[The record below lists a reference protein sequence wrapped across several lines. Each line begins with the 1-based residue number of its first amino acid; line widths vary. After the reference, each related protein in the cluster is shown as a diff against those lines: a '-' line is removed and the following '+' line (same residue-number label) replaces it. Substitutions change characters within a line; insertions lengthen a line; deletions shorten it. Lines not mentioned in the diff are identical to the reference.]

1 MNKYMEDLDFQGEE
15 YVSEWTPWS
24 PQDIRRKKGVLRA
37 ARLMLDSALTAPVA
51 GGVPSIEAHI
61 VYGQEELEAIA
72 RKIEE
77 LAHQNENLKETY
89 LYEAVMVRDSDVIL
103 FIGNTRC
110 HETPLDAGCGLCGGT
125 LDCGYFYDAKV
136 HKYGLV
142 DITDRSSKRL
152 IDGPLC
158 TARVG
163 DLGYAVGSA
172 LWTAH
177 TLMVDA
183 RPFAS
188 MGIAGQKMGYC
199 PKSGMV
205 VGVPVAA
212 KAKNPYVDV
221 NVDYHLIN
229 MDKVLDN
236 TRKIYNTAR
245 IVRGFDYRKWIP
257 KPKKSDGVEGDEG

>member
-1 MNKYMEDLDFQGEE
+1 M
-15 YVSEWTPWS
+15 
-24 PQDIRRKKGVLRA
+24 
-37 ARLMLDSALTAPVA
+37 
-51 GGVPSIEAHI
+51 
-61 VYGQEELEAIA
+61 
-72 RKIEE
+72 
-77 LAHQNENLKETY
+77 
-89 LYEAVMVRDSDVIL
+89 
-103 FIGNTRC
+103 
-110 HETPLDAGCGLCGGT
+110 
-125 LDCGYFYDAKV
+125 
-136 HKYGLV
+136 
-142 DITDRSSKRL
+142 

-158 TARVG
+158 TARVN

-188 MGIAGQKMGYC
+188 LGMAGMKMGFC
-199 PKSGMV
+199 PNSGMV

-236 TRKIYNTAR
+236 TRKIYQTTR
-245 IVRGFDYRKWIP
+245 IIRGFDYRKWIP
-257 KPKKSDGVEGDEG
+257 KPEKTGEEGE

>member
-1 MNKYMEDLDFQGEE
+1 MGMQKYVEDLDFRGEE
-15 YVSEWTPWS
+15 HVNEWTPWS
-24 PQDIRRKKGVLRA
+24 PQDIRRKKGVLEA
-37 ARLMLDSALTAPVA
+37 ARLMLNSAMTAPVA
-51 GGVPSIEAHI
+51 GGVPSTEGHI
-61 VYGQEELEAIA
+61 VYGQEELEAVA
-72 RKIEE
+72 RKVEE
-77 LAHQNENLKETY
+77 LAYKNSNWKEMF
-89 LYEAVMVRDSDVIL
+89 LYEAVMVRDSDVII

-110 HETPLDAGCGLCGGT
+110 HETPLDAGCGMCGGG
-125 LDCGYFYDAKV
+125 LDCSYFYDKKT

-142 DITDRSSKRL
+142 DTTDRSSSRMV
-152 IDGPLC
+152 DGPLC
-158 TARVG
+158 TARVD

-188 MGIAGQKMGYC
+188 LGMAGLKMDFC
-199 PKSGMV
+199 PNSGMV

-236 TRKIYNTAR
+236 TRKIYQTTR
-245 IVRGFDYRKWIP
+245 IIRGFDYRKWIP
-257 KPKKSDGVEGDEG
+257 KPEKTGEEGE

>member
-1 MNKYMEDLDFQGEE
+1 MKKYVEDLDFQGEE
-15 YVSEWTPWS
+15 YISDWPSWS
-24 PQDIRRKKGVLRA
+24 PQDIRRKKCLLEA
-37 ARLMLDSALTAPVA
+37 ARLMVDSAMTAPFA

-72 RKIEE
+72 RKVEE
-77 LAHQNENLKETY
+77 IAHQQESWKEPF
-89 LYEAVMVRDSDVIL
+89 LYEAVMVRDSDVIIFL
-103 FIGNTRC
+103 GNTRC
-110 HETPLDAGCGLCGGT
+110 HETPLDAGCGMCGGT
-125 LDCGYFYDAKV
+125 LDCGYFYEKKTAK
-136 HKYGLV
+136 HGLV
-142 DITDRSSKRL
+142 DITDRSSEKM

-172 LWTAH
+172 LWTAA

-188 MGIAGQKMGYC
+188 IGMAGQKMGYC

-205 VGVPVAA
+205 VAVPVAA
-212 KAKNPYVDV
+212 KPKNPYVDV

-236 TRKIYNTAR
+236 TRKIYQTAR
-245 IVRGFDYRKWIP
+245 IIRGFDYRKWIP
-257 KPKKSDGVEGDEG
+257 KPQKTDGEDK

>member
-1 MNKYMEDLDFQGEE
+1 MKKYEEDLNFCGEE
-15 YVSEWTPWS
+15 YVNEWPPWS
-24 PQDIRRKKGVLRA
+24 PQDIRRKKGVLES
-37 ARLMLDSALTAPVA
+37 ARMMLNSALTAPVA
-51 GGVPSIEAHI
+51 GGVPSTEAHI
-61 VYGQEELEAIA
+61 VYGQEELETLA

-77 LAHQNENLKETY
+77 IAHRKKVWKEPF

-110 HETPLDAGCGLCGGT
+110 HETPLDAGCGLCGGQ
-125 LDCGYFYDAKV
+125 LDCSYFYDQKPQ
-136 HKYGLV
+136 KYGLV
-142 DITDRSSKRL
+142 DITDRSSDKD

-158 TARVG
+158 TARVN

-188 MGIAGQKMGYC
+188 VGLAGKELGYC
-199 PKSGMV
+199 RNSGMV

-229 MDKVLDN
+229 MDKVIDN
-236 TRKIYNTAR
+236 TRKIYQTAR
-245 IVRGFDYRKWIP
+245 IIRGFDYRKWVP
-257 KPKKSDGVEGDEG
+257 KPAKTDEEDE

>member
-1 MNKYMEDLDFQGEE
+1 MKKYEEDLNFRGEE
-15 YVSEWTPWS
+15 YVNEWTPWS
-24 PQDIRRKKGVLRA
+24 PQDIRRKKGSLEA
-37 ARLMLDSALTAPVA
+37 ARLMLNSALTAPAA
-51 GGVPSIEAHI
+51 GGVPSTEACI
-61 VYGQEELEAIA
+61 VYGQEEIETIA

-77 LAHQNENLKETY
+77 IAHQKKSWKEPF

-110 HETPLDAGCGLCGGT
+110 HESPLDAGCGQCGGG
-125 LDCGYFYDAKV
+125 LDCSYFYDQKE
-136 HKYGLV
+136 HKYGIV
-142 DITDRSSKRL
+142 DTSNRSSDKD

-158 TARVG
+158 SARVN

-188 MGIAGQKMGYC
+188 VGLAGMQLGYC
-199 PKSGMV
+199 RGSGMV
-205 VGVPVAA
+205 VGVPMAT

-229 MDKVLDN
+229 KDRVLDH
-236 TRKIYNTAR
+236 TRKIYQTTR
-245 IVRGFDYRKWIP
+245 IIRGFDYRKWIP
-257 KPKKSDGVEGDEG
+257 KPEKSDEEDK

>member
-1 MNKYMEDLDFQGEE
+1 MKKYVEDLNFQGEE
-15 YVSEWTPWS
+15 YISEWTPWS
-24 PQDIRRKKGVLRA
+24 PQDIRRKNGVLTT
-37 ARLMLDSALTAPVA
+37 ARLMVDAAMTAPCA
-51 GGVPSIEAHI
+51 GGVPSLEAHI

-77 LAHQNENLKETY
+77 IAHANDSWKEAF
-89 LYEAVMVRDSDVIL
+89 LYEAVMVRDSDVVIFL
-103 FIGNTRC
+103 GNTRC
-110 HETPLDAGCGLCGGT
+110 HETPLDAGCGMCGGT
-125 LDCGYFYDAKV
+125 LDCGYFYERKTT
-136 HKYGLV
+136 KYGLV
-142 DITDRSSKRL
+142 DITDRSSQRM
-152 IDGPLC
+152 INGPLC

-172 LWTAH
+172 LWAASS
-177 TLMVDA
+177 LLVDA

-188 MGIAGQKMGYC
+188 VGMAGQKMGYC

-236 TRKIYNTAR
+236 TRKIYQTTR
-245 IVRGFDYRKWIP
+245 IIRGFDYRKWIP
-257 KPKKSDGVEGDEG
+257 KPQKPEGEEA

>member
-1 MNKYMEDLDFQGEE
+1 MRRYVEDLNFQGEE

-24 PQDIRRKKGVLRA
+24 PQDIRRKKGVLEA
-37 ARLMLDSALTAPVA
+37 ARLMLNSALTAPFA
-51 GGVPSIEAHI
+51 GGVPSTEAHL
-61 VYGQEELEAIA
+61 VYGQEELEALA
-72 RKIEE
+72 RKMEE
-77 LAHQNENLKETY
+77 LAHTNSAWKKAF

-103 FIGNTRC
+103 LIGNTRC
-110 HETPLDAGCGLCGGT
+110 HETPLDAGCGMCGGT
-125 LDCGYFYDAKV
+125 MDCGYFYEKKN

-142 DITDRSSKRL
+142 DITDRSSPRM

-158 TARVG
+158 SARVN
-163 DLGYAVGSA
+163 DMGYAVGSA
-172 LWTAH
+172 LWTAR

-188 MGIAGQKMGYC
+188 VGIAGHKLGYC

-205 VGVPVAA
+205 VGIPVAA

-236 TRKIYNTAR
+236 TRKIYQTAR
-245 IVRGFDYRKWIP
+245 IIRGFDYRKWVP
-257 KPKKSDGVEGDEG
+257 KPVNTDKEED

>member
-1 MNKYMEDLDFQGEE
+1 MKKYVEDLDFQGEE
-15 YVSEWTPWS
+15 YVNEWTPWS
-24 PQDIRRKKGVLRA
+24 PQDIRRKKGALEA
-37 ARLMLDSALTAPVA
+37 ARLMLNSALTAPFA
-51 GGVPSIEAHI
+51 GGVPQIEAHI
-61 VYGQEELEAIA
+61 VYGQEELETVA
-72 RKIEE
+72 RKVEE
-77 LAHQNENLKETY
+77 IAHQKEQWREPF

-110 HETPLDAGCGLCGGT
+110 HETPLDAGCGLCGGG
-125 LDCGYFYDAKV
+125 LDCSYFYDQKTQRQ
-136 HKYGLV
+136 GLV
-142 DITDRSSKRL
+142 DITDRSSEKE

-158 TARVG
+158 TARVN

-188 MGIAGQKMGYC
+188 LGMAGMQLGYC
-199 PKSGMV
+199 RNSGMV
-205 VGVPVAA
+205 VGVPMAV
-212 KAKNPYVDV
+212 KSKNPYVDV

-236 TRKIYNTAR
+236 TRKIYQTTR
-245 IVRGFDYRKWIP
+245 IIRGFDYRKWVP
-257 KPKKSDGVEGDEG
+257 KPRKSDEEDE

>member
-1 MNKYMEDLDFQGEE
+1 MKKYVEDLDFCGEE

-24 PQDIRRKKGVLRA
+24 PQDIRRKKCVLEA
-37 ARLMLDSALTAPVA
+37 ARLMVDAAMTAPCA
-51 GGVPSIEAHI
+51 GGVPSVEAHI
-61 VYGQEELEAIA
+61 VYGQEEIEAVA

-77 LAHQNENLKETY
+77 IAHTNKKWKKPF

-125 LDCGYFYDAKV
+125 LDCGYFYEKKTQ
-136 HKYGLV
+136 KYGLV
-142 DITDRSSKRL
+142 DITDRSSDKM

-158 TARVG
+158 TARVN

-188 MGIAGQKMGYC
+188 VGMAGQKMGYC

-205 VGVPVAA
+205 IGVPVAG
-212 KAKNPYVDV
+212 KAKNPYVDI

-229 MDKVLDN
+229 MEKALDN
-236 TRKIYNTAR
+236 MRKIYQTTR
-245 IVRGFDYRKWIP
+245 IIRGFDYRKWEP
-257 KPKKSDGVEGDEG
+257 EPRKKEGGDE